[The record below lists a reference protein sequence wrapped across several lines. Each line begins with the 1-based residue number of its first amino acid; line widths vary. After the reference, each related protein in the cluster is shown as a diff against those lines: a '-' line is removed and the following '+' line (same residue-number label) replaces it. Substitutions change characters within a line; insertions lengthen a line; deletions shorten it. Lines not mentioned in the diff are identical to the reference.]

1 VVKITSLVVNGVFCS
16 TKQITFGA
24 KKNKTEIML
33 KQIIRTETKDCIYY
47 EAIFN
52 WGSLYAYSIKD
63 LLNELQRFNLNY
75 SLN

>member
-1 VVKITSLVVNGVFCS
+1 
-16 TKQITFGA
+16 
-24 KKNKTEIML
+24 ML
-33 KQIIRTETKDCIYY
+33 KQIIHTETNSIIYY

-63 LLNELQRFNLNY
+63 LMYELLQFDLGY